1 MRHKRLVKN
10 RKLSWRGFAK
20 KFWDG
25 GSGWLLVFLIGVSS
39 GILAGKRCLHDV
51 VIIYV
56 YQCHVL
62 YPVKQGGKGIIAL
75 TKQEDTTLIQLTRV
89 VPVVRMYYKLH

>member
-39 GILAGKRCLHDV
+39 GILAGREV
-51 VIIYV
+51 VSLIEVYV
-56 YQCHVL
+56 VTASSLPICTYS
-62 YPVKQGGKGIIAL
+62 AL
-75 TKQEDTTLIQLTRV
+75 IL
-89 VPVVRMYYKLH
+89 RMQYCGHKYYRSMCWFPAVTVSAC